1 MVSPLRQDRRLVL
14 TPKND
19 EVCPSRQCMAV
30 ILLCNDDGVESP
42 YILGLASELQRR
54 GHHIL
59 LYAPMN
65 DQSGRSMALTLRKD
79 VETNKRNDLL
89 NRMNLDSEHP
99 MPSIH
104 EIDGTPCDCI
114 ILAIDGY
121 IEHNG
126 DPKPDLC
133 ISGINVGP
141 NMSVDLLHSGTV
153 AAAREASL
161 YGLPS
166 IASSIAKHDPSVDPT
181 MAIRLTSDLAEAVL
195 KYALA
200 GGKEY
205 RRPRRSDASID
216 FDDEDS
222 TLGRM
227 FGQGEIYLNLNIP
240 ENCTGR
246 MQASTVGA
254 RWYTGA
260 CNIHVDGESKSLR
273 VGSLAIEDDDI
284 EGAASDSLSK
294 GHASLTC
301 LASWPQLHPLN
312 VGDKALNQANTPGSD
327 GLPRWI

>member
-1 MVSPLRQDRRLVL
+1 
-14 TPKND
+14 
-19 EVCPSRQCMAV
+19 MAV

-42 YILGLASELQRR
+42 YLLGLASELQRR
-54 GHHIL
+54 NHRVL
-59 LYAPMN
+59 VYAPIK
-65 DQSGRSMALTLRKD
+65 DQSGRSMALTLRQD
-79 VETNKRNDLL
+79 VETNERSDLYEKMDL
-89 NRMNLDSEHP
+89 NPKNP
-99 MPSIH
+99 YPSIH

-181 MAIRLTSDLAEAVL
+181 TAIRLTSDLAEAVL
-195 KYALA
+195 QYALA
-200 GGKEY
+200 GGNEY
-205 RRPRRSDASID
+205 RRPGRSNSRIE
-216 FDDEDS
+216 FDGEDS
-222 TLGRM
+222 TLARM
-227 FGQGEIYLNLNIP
+227 FGQGDIYLNINIP
-240 ENCTGR
+240 EGCTGR
-246 MQASTVGA
+246 IQASNVGA

-260 CNIHVDGESKSLR
+260 CNINEDGKSKTLR

-284 EGAASDSLSK
+284 EGVASDSLSK
-294 GHASLTC
+294 GYASLTC

-312 VGDKALNQANTPGSD
+312 VGDIALNQANIPGLD
-327 GLPRWI
+327 GLPRWINSPN